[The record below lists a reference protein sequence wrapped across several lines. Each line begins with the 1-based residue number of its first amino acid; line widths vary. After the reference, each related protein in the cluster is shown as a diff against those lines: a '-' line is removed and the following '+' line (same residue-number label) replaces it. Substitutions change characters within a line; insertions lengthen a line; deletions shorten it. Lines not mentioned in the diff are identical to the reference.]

1 MIRHSQ
7 GLINEERGCM
17 VLTEHAYM
25 GCLCCSTNTTLYRQY
40 SVAIVR
46 PLYSIA
52 VRDNALA
59 IKGTP

>member
-17 VLTEHAYM
+17 ILKHAYM
-25 GCLCCSTNTTLYRQY
+25 VCLCCSTNTTLYRQY
-40 SVAIVR
+40 SVVIVR